1 MKNNLL
7 KLNLVNRLNSG
18 LDLAEKRTDE
28 LEDRFDQVTQNAAQ
42 GDIEKIWKR
51 DEETWMNKFKSSV
64 ALAGLMEAPGGDKR
78 INSFKAVIESLDL
91 RSK

>member
-1 MKNNLL
+1 MTIKSELLKMKNNLL

-42 GDIEKIWKR
+42 GDIEKI
-51 DEETWMNKFKSSV
+51 
-64 ALAGLMEAPGGDKR
+64 
-78 INSFKAVIESLDL
+78 
-91 RSK
+91 